1 MGLANVSMVASFF
14 WQVVTLSPRIETK
27 SGKTVKIFDYALK
40 IWDFFLKS
48 PRFPTPGTFL
58 GNRIK
63 VEIYTDACARSPF
76 ETTSTN
82 RDSWVGI
89 GWILVIDGKIVEF
102 FSLEV
107 GENTPIG

>member
-48 PRFPTPGTFL
+48 PLFISPKTFL
-58 GNRIK
+58 VNRLK
-63 VEIYTDACARSPF
+63 VEIYTGACAGSPF
-76 ETTSTN
+76 ES
-82 RDSWVGI
+82 DSVNWGYGI
-89 GWILVIDGKIVEF
+89 GNREDSRYRRGRR
-102 FSLEV
+102 
-107 GENTPIG
+107 